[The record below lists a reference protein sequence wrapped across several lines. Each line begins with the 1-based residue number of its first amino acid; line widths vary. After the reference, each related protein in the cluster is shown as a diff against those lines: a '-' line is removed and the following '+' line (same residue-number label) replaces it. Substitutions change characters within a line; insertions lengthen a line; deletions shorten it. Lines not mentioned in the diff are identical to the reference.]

1 MYLRQQLWVLLLW
14 LCFVVLSGEWRSY
27 IYIYYLYFYKPS
39 LIICEV
45 HGMPW
50 KWGPASNSGPH
61 GGPAW
66 NGGEESTDN
75 IVIHSKNSGK
85 WRY

>member
-1 MYLRQQLWVLLLW
+1 MYLCQQLWLLLLW
-14 LCFVVLSGEWRSY
+14 LCFAFLS
-27 IYIYYLYFYKPS
+27 
-39 LIICEV
+39 V
-45 HGMPW
+45 HGMPY

-66 NGGEESTDN
+66 NGGDSTDN
-75 IVIHSKNSGK
+75 IVIYSKKTGN

>member
-1 MYLRQQLWVLLLW
+1 MYLCQQLWVLLLW
-14 LCFVVLSGEWRSY
+14 LCFAFLS
-27 IYIYYLYFYKPS
+27 
-39 LIICEV
+39 V
-45 HGMPW
+45 HGVPW
-50 KWGPASNSGPH
+50 KWGPSSNSGPH

-75 IVIHSKNSGK
+75 IVIHSKNNK

>member
-1 MYLRQQLWVLLLW
+1 MYLCRQLWLLLLW
-14 LCFVVLSGEWRSY
+14 LCFAFLS
-27 IYIYYLYFYKPS
+27 
-39 LIICEV
+39 V

-66 NGGEESTDN
+66 NGGEDSTDN
-75 IVIHSKNSGK
+75 IVIYSKNTGK